1 MHVFTTFFF
10 CCPDHQAMAEVDVD
24 TASYYRRAFDQ
35 IHGYMPESPGARRAV
50 VGGILLF
57 ISGFM
62 LAKMAALSVL
72 FVGSSSRCVDHG

>member
-1 MHVFTTFFF
+1 MG
-10 CCPDHQAMAEVDVD
+10 EVDVD
-24 TASYYRRAFDQ
+24 TSSHYRGAFDR

-72 FVGSSSRCVDHG
+72 FVGSGSRFVGHG

>member
-1 MHVFTTFFF
+1 MV
-10 CCPDHQAMAEVDVD
+10 EVDID
-24 TASYYRRAFDQ
+24 TAFHFRHAFDR
-35 IHGYMPESPGARRAV
+35 IHGYMPESPGAQHAV

-72 FVGSSSRCVDHG
+72 FVGSGSRCVDH

>member
-1 MHVFTTFFF
+1 
-10 CCPDHQAMAEVDVD
+10 MAEVDVD
-24 TASYYRRAFDQ
+24 TASHYRRAFDQ

>member
-1 MHVFTTFFF
+1 MGE
-10 CCPDHQAMAEVDVD
+10 MDVD
-24 TASYYRRAFDQ
+24 TDSLFRRAFDS
-35 IHGYMPESPGARRAV
+35 IHGYMPEPPGAQRAV

-72 FVGSSSRCVDHG
+72 FVGSGSRCVEVRFIDH